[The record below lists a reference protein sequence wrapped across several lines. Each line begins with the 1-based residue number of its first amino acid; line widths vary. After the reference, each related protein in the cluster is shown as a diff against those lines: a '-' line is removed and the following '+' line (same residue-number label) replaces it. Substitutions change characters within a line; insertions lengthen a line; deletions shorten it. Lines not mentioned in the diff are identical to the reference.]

1 VIRRR
6 IAAFV
11 LFSAACSAPPP
22 NSPGGPHA
30 PQEAQ
35 PVSSAPR
42 PKSARAPAR
51 LARKYTGQATP
62 TLVVNNRFPIGQH
75 VFLDSKL
82 LGKVGTSSTTTF
94 EVPAGVH
101 TLTSADSADQ
111 DDNPVSIT
119 ERFETGFSYSYDIA
133 PE

>member
-1 VIRRR
+1 MRRR

-11 LFSAACSAPPP
+11 LFSAACSAPLP
-22 NSPGGPHA
+22 NSPGGPQA
-30 PQEAQ
+30 PREAQ
-35 PVSSAPR
+35 PVSSAPG

-51 LARKYTGQATP
+51 LARRYTGQATP

-75 VFLDSKL
+75 VFLDSKP
-82 LGKVGTSSTTTF
+82 LGKVGTSSTATF

-119 ERFETGFSYSYDIA
+119 ERFEAGFSYSYDIA